1 MELDIEEIGIVL
13 AMCVVCLVLGALSFV
28 AGVYAGWAL

>member
-1 MELDIEEIGIVL
+1 MELDEAVVWALIIGGVMVAIV
-13 AMCVVCLVLGALSFV
+13 AATFV

>member
-1 MELDIEEIGIVL
+1 MELDEVAIML
-13 AMCVVCLVLGALSFV
+13 AMAVVCLVFGALTFV